1 MKIIKKWDFW
11 FWFISFIY
19 LISRIGS
26 EIALPDSMGL
36 QSAGIYSI
44 VVVTI
49 AIAMFLYGVIKVIE
63 ISLLKIKNQQGK
75 ALPIVAIVF
84 TLAIAVYVSF
94 WAYKVYY
101 GV

>member
-1 MKIIKKWDFW
+1 
-11 FWFISFIY
+11 
-19 LISRIGS
+19 
-26 EIALPDSMGL
+26 
-36 QSAGIYSI
+36 

-84 TLAIAVYVSF
+84 ALAIAVYVSF